1 MQNFFATM
9 NLNQEKL
16 VTGMHSQPP
25 PQNSTLD
32 LFEEAGQNSQSQKY
46 PQLPDPVS
54 GSQLQDFNTMQ
65 QLFATN
71 MQNVMM
77 SKQSPSRSQDSEIQS
92 QGSSRA
98 DEFNTMQNLFAT
110 SGISF
115 GPGNAQLYNQ
125 SKV

>member
-1 MQNFFATM
+1 MDNI
-9 NLNQEKL
+9 NL
-16 VTGMHSQPP
+16 G
-25 PQNSTLD
+25 
-32 LFEEAGQNSQSQKY
+32 
-46 PQLPDPVS
+46 
-54 GSQLQDFNTMQ
+54 DFNTMQ

-77 SKQSPSRSQDSEIQS
+77 SKQSPSRSQDSEIQN